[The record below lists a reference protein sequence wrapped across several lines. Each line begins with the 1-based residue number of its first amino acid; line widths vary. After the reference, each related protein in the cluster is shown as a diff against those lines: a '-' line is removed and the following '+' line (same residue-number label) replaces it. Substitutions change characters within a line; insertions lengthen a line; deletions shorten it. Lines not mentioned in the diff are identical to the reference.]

1 MTVVGIIANPAAG
14 RDIRR
19 LVAHASVF
27 DNNEK
32 VNIVRRVL
40 MGLEAVGVRKAWI
53 MPDAYGIG
61 RKALD
66 ALRLN
71 LEVRFVEMSPR
82 FEEGD
87 SVEAAARMVEAGAR
101 TLITLG
107 GDGTNRAVAK
117 ACGAIPLMPI
127 STGTNNAFPVMVEGT
142 LAGLAA
148 GLTAM
153 GVVPLEVATTSTKRI
168 DLWRGGTLEEI
179 ALVDAVVYRERFIA
193 SRAVWRLDEV
203 KMALF
208 TRAEPWNIGLSAIGG
223 YLEATPLAADEGL
236 YVEMGEGGC
245 EVLAPVAP
253 GVIHAVKVA
262 AHRRVR
268 LGERIVVV
276 DCAPALIALDGERKV
291 TLKAGEP
298 IELCV
303 TASGPRVIEIR
314 RTLSYAA
321 AVGAF
326 IRESLPTDGK
336 ASRSS

>member
-32 VNIVRRVL
+32 VNIVRRAL
-40 MGLEAVGVRKAWI
+40 LGLEAAGVRQVWL
-53 MPDAYGIG
+53 MPDAYDIG

-66 ALRLN
+66 NLRLD
-71 LEVRFVEMSPR
+71 LDVRWVEMSPR
-82 FEEGD
+82 FEESD
-87 SVEAAARMVEAGAR
+87 SFEATARMVEAGAR

-117 ACGAIPLMPI
+117 ACGTIPLMPI
-127 STGTNNAFPVMVEGT
+127 STGTNNAFPFMVEGT

-153 GVVPLEVATTSTKRI
+153 GMVPLETATTSTKRI
-168 DLWRGGTLEEI
+168 ELWRNGKLEEI

-193 SRAVWRLDEV
+193 SRAIWRLDEV
-203 KMALF
+203 KLAVF

-223 YLEATPLAADEGL
+223 YLETTPLAADEGL
-236 YVEMGEGGC
+236 YVEIGEGGC

-253 GVIHAVKVA
+253 GLIHPVKVA

-268 LGERIVVV
+268 LEERIVV

-291 TLKAGEP
+291 MLKAGEP

-303 TASGPRVIEIR
+303 TASGPLVIDMR
-314 RTLSYAA
+314 RTLRYAA

-326 IRESLPTDGK
+326 IRASFPTDGK
-336 ASRSS
+336 ALRSS